1 MSTGQQLRLAK
12 EEIVRIERFLP
23 VMKRVLT
30 MLRMEL
36 RIYRERVGDLDT
48 QWRELEAQWALTA
61 DHPLVISIRRGVA
74 AEAVTRPHSL
84 VGVDVDRVVN
94 VASHSDNDP
103 MLISGS
109 ETAAAIDALA
119 RQHVEVTRRLEIER
133 RNLARLEDAEEEF
146 VFLINGSEQVR
157 LPPLY
162 EQLSRLERALD
173 EENGMAAAVA
183 RLLRE
188 RAGNMVDTEA
198 VELWRLFA

>member
-12 EEIVRIERFLP
+12 EEIARIERFLP

-36 RIYRERVGDLDT
+36 RAYRERVT
-48 QWRELEAQWALTA
+48 ELERRFAEMEEEWAA
-61 DHPLVISIRRGVA
+61 NAGDPLAAHIRSGVT
-74 AEAVTRPHSL
+74 AEAVTRPQSL
-84 VGVDVDRVVN
+84 VGVDIDEVVK
-94 VASHSDNDP
+94 VAAHSHNDP
-103 MLISGS
+103 VLVSSTGNS
-109 ETAAAIDALA
+109 SALDTQA
-119 RQHVEVTRRLEIER
+119 KQRVEITRTLEIEK

-188 RAGNMVDTEA
+188 RAESQVDTEA